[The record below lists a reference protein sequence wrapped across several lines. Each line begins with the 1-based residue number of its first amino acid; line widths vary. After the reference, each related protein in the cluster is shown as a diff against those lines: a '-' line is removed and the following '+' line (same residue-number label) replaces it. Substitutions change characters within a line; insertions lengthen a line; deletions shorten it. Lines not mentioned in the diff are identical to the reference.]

1 MKGERNAAIDSF
13 RLIAAPRGDRA
24 WAEIDLSNLR
34 HNLQQIEGILLQGC
48 RIMAVV
54 KADAYGHG
62 AVRIASELQKMGV
75 KAFAVATLQEGIQ
88 LRNNGIRGEILILG
102 YTHPDC
108 IPKLRRYRLTQTVVD
123 STHAEALNRYGQRV
137 RVHIKIDTG
146 MHRSGEYFGHMD
158 KIVNMLQLPNLVVT
172 GMYTHLCAADS
183 GTSDD
188 KDFTLWQ
195 IANFQGVAERLRAQ
209 GCCPAELHVQSSYG
223 ALNYPEIRDCTMARI
238 GIALYGALS
247 DEEDWVRME
256 VDLRPVL
263 SVRAVVAIVKEI
275 LPGQTVGYGRQF
287 KAVSPMR
294 IATVTIGY
302 ADGVPRNLTG
312 GYVLIK
318 GQEAPII
325 GRISMDQLTVD
336 ITGIPDVGHDD
347 VATVI
352 GQDGEERIPVEQVA
366 RQCGTISNEVLS
378 RLGRRLDRVY
388 VFKDS
393 SGTKD
398 NGSNYNRVGPS
409 VARSTKPCVSTT
421 SGAYAR

>member
-1 MKGERNAAIDSF
+1 MKGE
-13 RLIAAPRGDRA
+13 RA

-34 HNLQQIEGILLQGC
+34 HNLIQINGILPQGC

-62 AVRIASELQKMGV
+62 ATRIASEFQKMGV
-75 KAFAVATLQEGIQ
+75 DAFAVATLREGIQ
-88 LRNNGIRGEILILG
+88 LRDSGIQGDILILG

-108 IPKLRRYRLTQTVVD
+108 IPKLRRHRLTQTAVD
-123 STHAEALNRYGQRV
+123 YTHAEALSRYGQGV

-146 MHRSGEYFGHMD
+146 MHRSGEDFGHTNN
-158 KIVNMLQLPNLVVT
+158 IVNMLRLPNLIVT

-183 GTSDD
+183 ITSDD
-188 KDFTLWQ
+188 RDFTLWQ
-195 IANFQGVAERLRAQ
+195 IANFQGVADRLRAQ
-209 GCCPAELHVQSSYG
+209 GCCPAELHAQSSYG
-223 ALNYPEIRDCTMARI
+223 ALNYPEIQGCTLARI

-247 DEEDWVRME
+247 DEEDRVRME

-263 SVRAVVAIVKEI
+263 SVRAVVAIVREI

-325 GRISMDQLTVD
+325 GRISMDQLAVD
-336 ITGIPDVGHDD
+336 ITGILDVGHDD

-366 RQCGTISNEVLS
+366 SQCGTISNEVLS

-388 VFKDS
+388 VSTDS
-393 SGTKD
+393 SGPRD
-398 NGSNYNRVGPS
+398 L
-409 VARSTKPCVSTT
+409 STFRAAF
-421 SGAYAR
+421 G